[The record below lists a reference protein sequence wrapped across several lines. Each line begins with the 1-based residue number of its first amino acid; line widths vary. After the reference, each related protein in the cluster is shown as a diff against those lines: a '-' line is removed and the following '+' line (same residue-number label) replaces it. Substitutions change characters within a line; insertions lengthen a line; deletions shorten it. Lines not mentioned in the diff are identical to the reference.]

1 MIKVFNKLRQWLDR
15 RFKIKVENLEAK
27 SQRLFDSRQ
36 IWSGLMVGLRAART
50 LLVLV
55 LVYVFINFVLSLFPW
70 TRSAGQLLLGYM
82 LNPLRYMVQAVLD
95 YLPNLF
101 FLVLLFFLVRY
112 LIKMTRSFFSGIE
125 GGRIRL
131 PGFETEWALPT
142 YRIAR
147 LIIILLALVISYPYI
162 PGAHSEA
169 FKGLSLLIGVLLSL
183 GSTSLIS
190 NLLAGYT
197 MTYRRAFKIGDR
209 VKIGDH
215 VGEITLVRLLVT
227 HLRSMKNEE
236 IVIPNS
242 LILNGDIVNYSSM
255 AASRGLIL
263 HTTVGIGYEVP
274 WRQVEAMLLMA
285 AGQTPGLL
293 KEPPP
298 FILQT
303 ALGDFSVTYELNVF
317 CSQPEKMASLYTD
330 LHRNIQDVFNEY
342 NIQIMTPHYEMDTE
356 APKIVPK
363 EKWHSAPAA
372 AQPESDAGAG
382 PGQADS

>member
-1 MIKVFNKLRQWLDR
+1 M
-15 RFKIKVENLEAK
+15 
-27 SQRLFDSRQ
+27 
-36 IWSGLMVGLRAART
+36 
-50 LLVLV
+50 LV